1 MGGGSRKGDGGLA
14 AGAGL
19 EEIVKQASRA
29 LASLDAARLEE
40 LAFSCAAL
48 VQERGRDAFGPGGAD
63 PSRFELELRSLGRML
78 DYTKTNLNVLRR
90 ARSRRTEYSP
100 ASGRE

>member
-48 VQERGRDAFGPGGAD
+48 VHEERDALGPDGAS
-63 PSRFELELRSLGRML
+63 PSGIEFQLRSLGRML
-78 DYTKTNLNVLRR
+78 DYTKTNLNVLHR
-90 ARSRRTEYSP
+90 ARSRRTEYGP